1 MKTNTSITDLKK
13 KLQQK
18 FPKQPFDFQQE
29 FGDLVLCVSSK
40 TIPTLL
46 EYFKNSGYF
55 DFLMNISGVDYPDR
69 KNRFEV
75 VYELFC
81 SQNAHRL
88 RIKTALQ
95 EGEKPP
101 TAQFVWKTADWFE
114 REIYDMFGIEFEN
127 HPNLRRILTH
137 HQFKG
142 HPLRKDYPAD
152 YQQHCTNTLPLH
164 FDKPAEPSQAQDLTN
179 KQKPYINPSSASPKE
194 ALMENPLAENTNK
207 APLAESITK
216 TPSPPLEE
224 DDDTEQEDLI
234 PLNIGPSHPAT
245 HGTLRIMAQMDGE
258 RVHKAGVEIGYLHR
272 CFEKMAETHPYNQV
286 IPYTDRLNYCSAPMN
301 NVGYCMAVEKLL
313 NVEVPPK
320 AQALRVILCE
330 LSRII
335 DHIVCIG
342 ANAVDLGAL
351 TGFFHLFT
359 YREKVYTL
367 FEKLCGAR
375 LTVSLTRV
383 GGMAQEPP
391 ANWYKD
397 VLNFCEEMKKGVDD
411 LELLLS
417 KNRIWM
423 DRTQGIGALSIK
435 EAIDWGYTG
444 PCLRATG
451 MELDLRKADPYY
463 HYDELDFD
471 VPTGTTGDV
480 YDRYLVRVAEMR
492 ESIKIIEQVAPHIP
506 PGDYTIRDKNI
517 VLPEKKDVYGNIEGL
532 MQHFML
538 VMKGLRPPV
547 GQTYSATEA
556 ANGEL
561 GFYLISDGSGQP
573 YRLKVRPPCFAI
585 YQSFP
590 EQVKGAL
597 IADVISILGSMN
609 VIAGELDR

>member
-1 MKTNTSITDLKK
+1 MKRTFKSLQEEIKSNFPQESFTFEKK
-13 KLQQK
+13 
-18 FPKQPFDFQQE
+18 
-29 FGDLVLCVSSK
+29 FGDQIVYTSPKVVPIFLK
-40 TIPTLL
+40 
-46 EYFKNSGYF
+46 YFKKINQF
-55 DFLMNISGVDYPDR
+55 DFLMNISAVDFP
-69 KNRFEV
+69 KQEKRFEI
-75 VYELFC
+75 VYELF
-81 SQNAHRL
+81 SSKTASRL
-88 RIKTALQ
+88 RVKTAIS
-95 EGEKPP
+95 ERETVP
-101 TAQFVWKTADWFE
+101 TVQFIWKTADWFE
-114 REIYDMFGIEFEN
+114 REIYDMFGVKFEN
-127 HPNLRRILTH
+127 HPNLRRLLTH

-152 YQQHCTNTLPLH
+152 YQQHCTESLPIH
-164 FDKPAEPSQAQDLTN
+164 FDRDPN
-179 KQKPYINPSSASPKE
+179 KKE
-194 ALMENPLAENTNK
+194 G
-207 APLAESITK
+207 ES
-216 TPSPPLEE
+216 
-224 DDDTEQEDLI
+224 EDLKNLM

-245 HGTLRIMAQMDGE
+245 HGTLRIMAQMEGE
-258 RVHKAGVEIGYLHR
+258 RVHRAGVEIGYLHR

-301 NVGYCMAVEKLL
+301 NVGYCKAVEKLL
-313 NVEVPPK
+313 DVEIPPK
-320 AQALRVILCE
+320 AQAIRVILCE

-391 ANWYKD
+391 PNWFKD
-397 VLNFCEEMKKGVDD
+397 VLKFCKEMRKGIDE

-423 DRTQGIGALSIK
+423 DRTQGIGAISEE
-435 EAIDWGYTG
+435 EAIQWGYTG

-451 MELDLRKADPYY
+451 MDLDLRKMDPYY
-463 HYDELDFD
+463 GYDELEFD
-471 VPTGTTGDV
+471 IPTGTTGDV
-480 YDRYLVRVAEMR
+480 YDRYLVRVMEMR
-492 ESIKIIEQVAPHIP
+492 ESLKIINQLAPHIP
-506 PGDYTIRDKNI
+506 LGDYTIRDKDL

-538 VMKGLRPPV
+538 MMHGLRPPV
-547 GQTYSATEA
+547 GEVYSATEA

-561 GFYLISDGSGQP
+561 GFYLVSDGSGQP

-590 EQVKGAL
+590 KQVEGTL
-597 IADVISILGSMN
+597 VADVISILGSMN

>member
-1 MKTNTSITDLKK
+1 MIKKSFDSIKSDLQK
-13 KLQQK
+13 K
-18 FPKQPFDFQQE
+18 FPKETFSFEQS
-29 FGDLVLCVSSK
+29 FGDDIVKLSPHVLPPV
-40 TIPTLL
+40 L
-46 EYFKNSGYF
+46 EFMKNHCYF
-55 DFLMNISGVDYPDR
+55 DFLMSVAGVDWP
-69 KNRFEV
+69 KKEKRFEIC
-75 VYELFC
+75 YELF
-81 SQNAHRL
+81 SSNTAGRL
-88 RIKTALQ
+88 RIKTAVA
-95 EGEKPP
+95 EEESVP
-101 TAQFVWKTADWFE
+101 TARLIWKTADWFE
-114 REIYDMFGIEFEN
+114 REIYDMYGVIFKD
-127 HPNLRRILTH
+127 HPNMRRLLTH
-137 HQFKG
+137 HQFEG

-152 YQQHCTNTLPLH
+152 YQQHCTESLPLH
-164 FDKPAEPSQAQDLTN
+164 FDADPEFDKQD
-179 KQKPYINPSSASPKE
+179 SSAEKD
-194 ALMENPLAENTNK
+194 LM
-207 APLAESITK
+207 
-216 TPSPPLEE
+216 
-224 DDDTEQEDLI
+224 

-245 HGTLRIMAQMDGE
+245 HGTLRIMALLDGE
-258 RVHKAGVEIGYLHR
+258 KVHRAGVELGYLHR

-301 NVGYCMAVEKLL
+301 NVGYCRAVEKLL
-313 NVEVPPK
+313 GVEVPPK

-391 ANWYKD
+391 KDWLKD
-397 VLNFCEEMKKGVDD
+397 VLQFCKEMKQGVDE
-411 LELLLS
+411 LELLLTH
-417 KNRIWM
+417 NRIWM
-423 DRTQGIGALSIK
+423 DRTQGIGAISIE
-435 EAIDWGYTG
+435 EAIQWGYTG
-444 PCLRATG
+444 PCLRAAG
-451 MELDLRKADPYY
+451 MNLDLRKADPYY
-463 HYDELDFD
+463 GYEELDFT

-480 YDRYLVRVAEMR
+480 YDRYLVRVEEMR
-492 ESIKIIEQVAPHIP
+492 QSIHLVEQVAKALPA
-506 PGDYTIRDKNI
+506 GDYTIRDKDI

-538 VMKGLRPPV
+538 VMHGLRPPV
-547 GQTYSATEA
+547 GETYSATEA

-561 GFYLISDGSGQP
+561 GFYLVSDNSAQP

-590 EQVKGAL
+590 QQVKGTL
-597 IADVISILGSMN
+597 VADVISILGSMN